1 MLTPRKTRARKSTDK
16 FRLSHHISTAV
27 SPSLLDLVL
36 STGETKS
43 KTIRTALS
51 TFAHKHKQ
59 IKTVKVP
66 DELRPSTDPDHRT
79 EISAQLKPESLLQE
93 YQQHAH
99 HLGINTSE
107 LLLRC
112 LYLHTFSLPPDQIT

>member
-1 MLTPRKTRARKSTDK
+1 MLTPRKTRNRKTTDK
-16 FRLSHHISTAV
+16 FRLSHHIST
-27 SPSLLDLVL
+27 SIPTTLLDRMLT
-36 STGETKS
+36 TGETKS

-59 IKTVKVP
+59 IQTIKVP
-66 DELRPSTDPDHRT
+66 DEFRPPTDPARRI
-79 EISAQLKPESLLQE
+79 EVCAQLKPESLLQE

-112 LYLHTFSLPPDQIT
+112 LYLHIFSLPPDQIT

>member
-1 MLTPRKTRARKSTDK
+1 MLTPRKTRTRKATDK
-16 FRLSHHISTAV
+16 FRLSHHISTTV
-27 SPSLLDLVL
+27 SSPLLDLVL

-51 TFAHKHKQ
+51 TFAHKHKLLQ
-59 IKTVKVP
+59 TTKVP
-66 DELRPSTDPDHRT
+66 DELRPPTNPAHRV
-79 EISAQLKPESLLQE
+79 EICAQLKPESLLQE

-112 LYLHTFSLPPDQIT
+112 LYLHTFSLPPD

>member
-1 MLTPRKTRARKSTDK
+1 MPTPRKTRNRKTTDK

-27 SPSLLDLVL
+27 SPLLLDRMLA
-36 STGETKS
+36 TGETKS

-51 TFAHKHKQ
+51 SFAHKHKLV
-59 IKTVKVP
+59 KTTNVP
-66 DELRPSTDPDHRT
+66 DEFRPSTDCTYRV
-79 EISAQLKPESLLQE
+79 EISAQLKPESMLQE

-99 HLGINTSE
+99 HLSINTSE

-112 LYLHTFSLPPDQIT
+112 LYLHTQTSLRSPL